1 MADPQPLKARP
12 APTDPESVTAVLTAV
27 RQAADVICDRWSL
40 TLILA
45 AFMGATRYVDFA
57 KLTGMADRLI
67 AERLKTLEHLGLF
80 SRELY
85 SRRPLRHGYRL
96 TPMGRQTFEIFRQM
110 VRWQVNAKQAP
121 EEAVLTWAAPLPE
134 NLACPACG
142 QALTA
147 RDIDLRLV
155 PGLLRQIPDKQ
166 VVRRRST
173 LPAGTGPLGL
183 GPSLDIFGD
192 KWGIEV
198 LICAFMRLRRFSDM
212 RAATGMAANIL
223 TDRLGRL
230 SDLGLLAKSET
241 GYRLTEKGIDL
252 YGVTVAIQDWAD
264 AWLEPRFKSPVRL
277 IHRGCGGVFSLPP
290 VEPRQP
296 GQNA

>member
-1 MADPQPLKARP
+1 M
-12 APTDPESVTAVLTAV
+12 
-27 RQAADVICDRWSL
+27 ICDRWSL

-45 AFMGATRYVDFA
+45 AFHGATRYAEFSRD
-57 KLTGMADRLI
+57 TGMADRLI
-67 AERLKTLEHLGLF
+67 ADRLKGLEQQGIF
-80 SRELY
+80 VRELY
-85 SRRPLRHGYRL
+85 SRRPQRYGYRL

-110 VRWQVNAKQAP
+110 VRWQVNSDLPPNPALLAQ
-121 EEAVLTWAAPLPE
+121 VAPLSE
-134 NLACPACG
+134 GLTCPGCG

-155 PGLLRQIPDKQ
+155 PGLLRQIPAKQ
-166 VVRRRST
+166 VTRRRST
-173 LPAGTGPLGL
+173 IPAGTGPLGL

-223 TDRLGRL
+223 TDRLARL
-230 SDLGLLAKSET
+230 VDLGLLSKSEA
-241 GYRLTEKGIDL
+241 GYRLTERGLDL

-264 AWLEPRFKSPVRL
+264 AWLEPRFRSPVRL

-290 VEPRQP
+290 TE
-296 GQNA
+296 AHA

>member
-1 MADPQPLKARP
+1 M
-12 APTDPESVTAVLTAV
+12 
-27 RQAADVICDRWSL
+27 ICDRWSL

-45 AFMGATRYVDFA
+45 AFHGATRYVEFA

-67 AERLKTLEHLGLF
+67 AERLKTLEQQGLF

-96 TPMGRQTFEIFRQM
+96 TPMGRQTSEIFRQM
-110 VRWQVNAKQAP
+110 VRWQVNSDLP
-121 EEAVLTWAAPLPE
+121 PDPAVLAWVAPLSE
-134 NLACPACG
+134 SLACPGCG

-166 VVRRRST
+166 VARRRST
-173 LPAGTGPLGL
+173 LPAGSGPMGL

-223 TDRLGRL
+223 TDRLARL
-230 SDLGLLAKSET
+230 SDLGLLSKSDA
-241 GYRLTEKGIDL
+241 GYRLTERGLDL

-264 AWLEPRFKSPVRL
+264 AWLEPRFRSPVRL
-277 IHRGCGGVFSLPP
+277 IHRHCGGVFSLPP
-290 VEPRQP
+290 VSPPLGWESRQ
-296 GQNA
+296 G

>member
-1 MADPQPLKARP
+1 MADPQPSKTRP

-45 AFMGATRYVDFA
+45 AFMGATRYVEFA

-67 AERLKTLEHLGLF
+67 AERLKTLEQQGLF

-110 VRWQVNAKQAP
+110 VRWQVNWDLAP
-121 EEAVLTWAAPLPE
+121 DLELETWAGPIAPDLP
-134 NLACPACG
+134 CPACG
-142 QALTA
+142 EALTA
-147 RDIDLRLV
+147 RDIDLRVL
-155 PGLLRQIPDKQ
+155 PSLLGGIPAKQI
-166 VVRRRST
+166 VRRRST
-173 LPAGTGPLGL
+173 LPSGPGLLGL

-212 RAATGMAANIL
+212 RDATGMAANIL
-223 TDRLGRL
+223 TDRLMRL
-230 SDLGLLAKSET
+230 SEVGLISKSSA

-264 AWLEPRFKSPVRL
+264 AWLEPRYRSPVRL
-277 IHRGCGGVFSLPP
+277 IHRPCGGVFRLPP
-290 VEPRQP
+290 LEPGP
-296 GQNA
+296 SAHKS

>member
-1 MADPQPLKARP
+1 M
-12 APTDPESVTAVLTAV
+12 
-27 RQAADVICDRWSL
+27 ICDRWSL

-45 AFMGATRYVDFA
+45 AFQGATRYVEFA

-67 AERLKTLEHLGLF
+67 AERLKTLEQQGLF

-96 TPMGRQTFEIFRQM
+96 TPMGRQTSEIFRQM
-110 VRWQVNAKQAP
+110 VRWQVNTDLP
-121 EEAVLTWAAPLPE
+121 PDPAVLAWVAPLSGS
-134 NLACPACG
+134 LACPGCG

-166 VVRRRST
+166 VARRRST
-173 LPAGTGPLGL
+173 LPAGSGPMGL

-223 TDRLGRL
+223 TDRLARL
-230 SDLGLLAKSET
+230 SDLGLLSKSEA

-264 AWLEPRFKSPVRL
+264 AWLEPRFRSPVRL
-277 IHRGCGGVFSLPP
+277 IHRTCSGVFTLPP
-290 VEPRQP
+290 SAPQL
-296 GQNA
+296 G

>member
-1 MADPQPLKARP
+1 LADRRPPLPRP
-12 APTDPESVTAVLTAV
+12 APTDPQAVTAVLTAV

-45 AFMGATRYVDFA
+45 AFQGATRYGEFSKA
-57 KLTGMADRLI
+57 TGMADRLI
-67 AERLKTLEHLGLF
+67 ADRLKGLEQQGIF
-80 SRELY
+80 ARELY
-85 SRRPLRHGYRL
+85 SRRPQRFGYRL

-110 VRWQVNAKQAP
+110 VRWQVNSDLSP
-121 EEAVLTWAAPLPE
+121 EPALLNWVAPLSAS
-134 NLACPACG
+134 LACPGCG
-142 QALTA
+142 QVLTA
-147 RDIDLRLV
+147 RDIDLQLV

-166 VVRRRST
+166 VARRRST
-173 LPAGTGPLGL
+173 LPAGTGPMGL

-223 TDRLGRL
+223 TDRLARL
-230 SDLGLLAKSET
+230 VDLGLLSKSEA
-241 GYRLTEKGIDL
+241 GYRLTERGLDL

-264 AWLEPRFKSPVRL
+264 AWLEPRFRSPVRL
-277 IHRGCGGVFSLPP
+277 IHRSCGGVFSLPP
-290 VEPRQP
+290 TAPV
-296 GQNA
+296 